1 MSLYDI
7 RRLADGFCNV
17 RRNTIQVAE
26 AIPEAKDQ
34 YRPTR
39 AAASTIESP

>member
-7 RRLADGFCNV
+7 RRLADGFRNV
-17 RRNTIQVAE
+17 RRNTIHVSE
-26 AIPEAKDQ
+26 EIPEAKYE
-34 YRPTR
+34 YRPTP

>member
-7 RRLADGFCNV
+7 HRLADGFCNV
-17 RRNTIQVAE
+17 RRDTIQVAE
-26 AIPEAKDQ
+26 EIPDANYE